1 MAVQAQP
8 GPAEELAGMFASLS
22 GMLLTRQTVEAA
34 LAQITSLAVDTIAG
48 TSGAGISLLDQSGR
62 RITSAATEPLV
73 AQLDDLQYELDQ
85 GPCLTAWNDQLV
97 IRADELADET
107 RWTAWCPRATE
118 LGMHSVLSAPLT
130 TADRPVGAIKVYST
144 EVGAY
149 DDKDEELLRRFAD
162 QAAIF
167 VAHVQTA
174 EAAERVSDRL
184 KDTLHSREVIATA
197 RGMVMSQ
204 QNLDADTAY
213 RYLISRSEQESRPL
227 RELAERMVADPS
239 EASLEH

>member
-1 MAVQAQP
+1 VQAQP
-8 GPAEELAGMFASLS
+8 GPAEELAGLFASLS
-22 GMLLTRQTVEAA
+22 GMLLTRQTVETA
-34 LAQITSLAVDTIAG
+34 LAQITSLAVDTIPK

-73 AQLDDLQYELDQ
+73 AQLDDLQYELNQ

-107 RWTAWCPRATE
+107 RWAAWSSRAAE

-130 TADRPVGAIKVYST
+130 TADRAIGAMKVYST
-144 EVGAY
+144 EIGAY
-149 DDKDEELLRRFAD
+149 DEKDEELLRRLAD

-174 EAAERVSDRL
+174 DAAERVSDRL

-204 QNLDADTAY
+204 RQLDREAAY
-213 RYLISRSEQESRPL
+213 RYLIYRSEQESRPL
-227 RELAERMVADPS
+227 RELAEHMVANPS
-239 EASLEH
+239 EASLQP